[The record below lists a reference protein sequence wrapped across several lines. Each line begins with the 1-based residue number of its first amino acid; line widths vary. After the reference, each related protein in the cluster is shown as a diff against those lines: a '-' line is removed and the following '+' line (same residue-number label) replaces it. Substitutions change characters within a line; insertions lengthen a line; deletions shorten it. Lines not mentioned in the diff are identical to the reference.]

1 VSTSSRSTL
10 LTKLTRGLEQIWEAV
25 TTDPLATPL
34 SIFFGSRIAL
44 YVLVLFF
51 VGFFPGEPNEKPNFI
66 EAFSQWDGAW
76 YLSIATDGYQWP
88 GSLDIQS
95 NVAFFPLYPLLGRIA
110 GWLVADTQW
119 GLFIVSNVAFAFYLY
134 FLYRLTCEDLDQP
147 SASRA
152 VLYVAIFPLS
162 FIFSC
167 LYSESTS
174 FAFSIAAFYYARTG
188 KWHLAIP
195 LATLTTLTRLAGLT
209 IFFPLAYEYLR
220 QRGLR
225 PQALLLGVIP
235 SGIAGF
241 AVYMSV
247 LTGHP
252 LSFLLAH
259 KAWYRTPGPPW
270 KPLVMGFERLTW
282 PLDQYVTAIAIVD
295 FASIVLFLGL
305 TLLMFK
311 YLPATYWL
319 YCIPMLFLSL
329 STTIDPTKA
338 PPTGSIPRSLMA
350 LFPCFMVLGKIGK
363 NRYLDQAMR
372 ATFAILLGVIS
383 IYFFSRFWVV

>member
-1 VSTSSRSTL
+1 MSTPSRSAPL
-10 LTKLTRGLEQIWEAV
+10 KKLIWGLKQVWEAV

-44 YVLVLFF
+44 YILVLFF
-51 VGFFPGEPNEKPNFI
+51 VGFFPGESEGKPNFI

-76 YLSIATDGYQWP
+76 YLSIATDGYRWP

-95 NVAFFPLYPLLGRIA
+95 NVAFFPLYPLLGRMV
-110 GWLVADTQW
+110 GWLVADARW
-119 GLFIVSNVAFAFYLY
+119 SLFIVSNVSFAFYLY
-134 FLYRLTCEDLDQP
+134 FLYKLTCHDLDQP
-147 SASRA
+147 SASRT

-174 FAFSIAAFYYARTG
+174 FAFTIAAFYYARVG

-195 LATLTTLTRLAGLT
+195 LAVLTTLTRLAGLV
-209 IFFPLAYEYLR
+209 ILVPLAYEYLR

-225 PQALLLGVIP
+225 PQALLLGIIP
-235 SGIAGF
+235 TGIAGF
-241 AVYMSV
+241 AIYMWV
-247 LTGHP
+247 LTGNP
-252 LSFLLAH
+252 LSFLLTH

-270 KPLVMGFERLTW
+270 KPLIMGLERLTW
-282 PLDQYVTAIAIVD
+282 PLGQYVTAIAIVD
-295 FASIVLFLGL
+295 FANIVLFLGL
-305 TLLMFK
+305 TLLVFK
-311 YLPATYWL
+311 HLPAAYWL
-319 YCIPMLFLSL
+319 YCIPILLLSL

-350 LFPCFMVLGKIGK
+350 LFPCFMVLGKMGR
-363 NRYLDQAMR
+363 NRYLDQALR
-372 ATFAILLGVIS
+372 ATFAILLGIIS
-383 IYFFSRFWVV
+383 IYFFSHFWVV

>member
-1 VSTSSRSTL
+1 MSAPSRSAL
-10 LTKLTRGLEQIWEAV
+10 LKKLIWSLKQVWEAV

-34 SIFFGSRIAL
+34 SVFFGSRIAL

-51 VGFFPGEPNEKPNFI
+51 VGFFPGEPAEKPNFI

-95 NVAFFPLYPLLGRIA
+95 NVAFFPLYPLLGRMA
-110 GWLVADTQW
+110 GWLVADARW
-119 GLFIVSNVAFAFYLY
+119 GLFIVSNISFAVFLY
-134 FLYRLTCEDLDQP
+134 FLYKLTCEDLDQP

-152 VLYVAIFPLS
+152 VLYAAIFPIS

-174 FAFSIAAFYYARTG
+174 FAFTIAAFYYARVG

-195 LATLTTLTRLAGLT
+195 LAVLTTLTRLAGLA
-209 IFFPLAYEYLR
+209 ILFPLAYEYLR

-225 PQALLLGVIP
+225 PQVLLLGIIP
-235 SGIAGF
+235 SGIIGF
-241 AVYMSV
+241 AVYMWA
-247 LTGHP
+247 LTGNP
-252 LSFLLAH
+252 LSFLLGH

-282 PLDQYVTAIAIVD
+282 PLGQYVTAIAIVD
-295 FASIVLFLGL
+295 FVSIVLFLGL
-305 TLLMFK
+305 TLLLFK
-311 YLPATYWL
+311 YLPAAYWL
-319 YCIPMLFLSL
+319 YCVPILLLSL

-338 PPTGSIPRSLMA
+338 PPTGSIPRLLMA
-350 LFPCFMVLGKIGK
+350 LFPCFMILGKMGR
-363 NRYLDQAMR
+363 NRYLDQAIR
-372 ATFAILLGVIS
+372 ATFTILLGIIS
-383 IYFFSRFWVV
+383 IYFFSHSWVV